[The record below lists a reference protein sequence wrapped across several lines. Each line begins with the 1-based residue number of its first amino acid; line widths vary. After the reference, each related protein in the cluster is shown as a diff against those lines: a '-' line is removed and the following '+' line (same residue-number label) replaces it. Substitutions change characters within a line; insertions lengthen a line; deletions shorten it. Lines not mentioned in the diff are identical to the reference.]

1 MMKRLKYEGR
11 KTRFV
16 KLILLVIAAL
26 LEGAFLYAF
35 YAEKWDTMA
44 VITLLLT
51 ITAFSGI
58 VLVGIQSL
66 VTLHRDM
73 NTKQGY
79 MLFMTPNSTYKILGA
94 KVAECGLTLLVLGA
108 VGLGLGALD
117 FSMVEK
123 EVQFVSSLLKSF
135 NPDLVPSFSNI
146 AAMLFNL
153 LCGLLCSV
161 IAAYFAD
168 VISSALLNGKKGNL
182 LITFAL
188 YLLLNYVIRKLMLL
202 IPSSIGVIASLLLQ
216 GVVALVLAGIMYV
229 VTARL
234 MERYLSV

>member
-1 MMKRLKYEGR
+1 MVKSLRSAFSKRPAAAERLFSYAQ
-11 KTRFV
+11 
-16 KLILLVIAAL
+16 ILLGALIGGAA
-26 LEGAFLYAF
+26 YP
-35 YAEKWDTMA
+35 
-44 VITLLLT
+44 
-51 ITAFSGI
+51 
-58 VLVGIQSL
+58 
-66 VTLHRDM
+66 
-73 NTKQGY
+73 
-79 MLFMTPNSTYKILGA
+79 LFMTPNSTYKILGA

-108 VGLGLGALD
+108 VGLGLGTLD

-123 EVQFVSSLLKSF
+123 EIQFVTSILKSF

-146 AAMLFNL
+146 SAMLFNL

-161 IAAYFAD
+161 ITAYFAD

-188 YLLLNYVIRKLMLL
+188 YILLNYVIRKLMLL
-202 IPSSIGVIASLLLQ
+202 IPSSLSIVTLLLLQ

-229 VTARL
+229 ITARL